1 MRFEVNCAKS
11 HHCIISDG
19 LYSAHAAIK
28 EKIRRLF
35 LLVKLAFLLN
45 CICKILPCLCFPL
58 QFDPV
63 VSSLL
68 VSDINRQQAVS
79 DIPEGYMY
87 MYE

>member
-1 MRFEVNCAKS
+1 MKS

-68 VSDINRQQAVS
+68 VFDIN
-79 DIPEGYMY
+79 
-87 MYE
+87 